1 MIQGYSCPRDL
12 VDFAGVLVD
21 AAGAVHRRHFRK
33 PVGVE
38 TKEDGSPVTRV
49 DRDAERA
56 VRELIEQRYPEHGV
70 IGEEFPPS
78 RPDADHVWV
87 VDPLD
92 GTRLF
97 LLGIPQFAVLI
108 GLAYRGRF
116 VLGVID
122 QPIVRDRWVGAD
134 GVGTSLNGQP
144 VQSRL
149 CGGLEDAVLC
159 RPGVGDNTLGR
170 DADIDRVAARSRW
183 VQWGV
188 MPCDYGL
195 VASGFIDLVVS
206 AGPKLHDLAPLDP
219 IIRNAGGAVT
229 DWQGAALT
237 LDSRDTVI
245 AAGDIT
251 LIEPVTG
258 CLAGRENCESQL

>member
-1 MIQGYSCPRDL
+1 MSHQVPCPREL
-12 VDFAGVLVD
+12 VDFAGALAD
-21 AAGAVHRRHFRK
+21 AAGAVHRRHFRR
-33 PVGVE
+33 PVAVE
-38 TKEDGSPVTRV
+38 TKVDGSPVTRV
-49 DRDAERA
+49 DRDSERI
-56 VRELIEQRYPEHGV
+56 VRELIEQRYPDHGI
-70 IGEEFPPS
+70 IGEEFAS
-78 RPDADHVWV
+78 LRPDADYVWV

-108 GLAYRGRF
+108 ALAHRGRF

-122 QPIVRDRWVGAD
+122 QPIVRDRWLGAD
-134 GVGTSLNGQP
+134 GTGTSLNGLP
-144 VQSRL
+144 VQSRT
-149 CGGLEDAVLC
+149 CPGLGEAVLC

-170 DADIDRVAARSRW
+170 DVDIDRLAARTRW

-229 DWQGAALT
+229 DWQGTELT
-237 LDSRDTVI
+237 LASRDTVI
-245 AAGDIT
+245 AAGDAG
-251 LIEPVTG
+251 LIEPVSQ
-258 CLAGRENCESQL
+258 CLAGGERPGEGP

>member
-1 MIQGYSCPRDL
+1 MSQQSACPREL
-12 VDFAGVLVD
+12 VDFAAALAD
-21 AAGAVHRRHFRK
+21 AVGAVHRRHFRR
-33 PVGVE
+33 PVAVD
-38 TKEDGSPVTRV
+38 TKADGTPVTRV
-49 DRDAERA
+49 DRDSEHV
-56 VRELIEQRYPEHGV
+56 VRELIEHRYPEHGI
-70 IGEEFPPS
+70 IGEEFPPL
-78 RPDADHVWV
+78 RPGADYVWV
-87 VDPLD
+87 IDPLD

-108 GLAYRGRF
+108 ALAHQGRF

-134 GVGTSLNGQP
+134 GSGTSLNGLP
-144 VQSRL
+144 VQTRL
-149 CGGLEDAVLC
+149 CPGLSEAVLC

-170 DADIDRVAARSRW
+170 DADIDRVAARARW

-229 DWQGAALT
+229 DWQGADLT
-237 LDSRDTVI
+237 LASRDTVI
-245 AAGDIT
+245 AAGDAA
-251 LIEPVTG
+251 LIEPVARY
-258 CLAGRENCESQL
+258 LSAGERQEQRP